1 MPSAMEKLKL
11 ASKKNELIVQKM
23 HLEERMVDV
32 MTNSLT
38 DALKTK
44 SSPL

>member
-23 HLEERMVDV
+23 HLEEGWLM
-32 MTNSLT
+32 L
-38 DALKTK
+38 
-44 SSPL
+44 